1 MKFLLT
7 AINAKYIHSNP
18 GVYSLKMF
26 AESQGAAEAVQG
38 DQDPREDGLPCAP
51 FVEIA
56 EYTINNQMEL
66 ILEDIYR
73 RKPDIVGISCYIWNI
88 AYVLDLVRDIH
99 KVLPETDIWLG
110 GPEVSYDA
118 PQLLV
123 REPEVFGV
131 MKGEGEE
138 MFAALLNCY
147 RTLGCTVRQMQRLGR
162 RSAPTGSACGKDA
175 AAEAPDE
182 ACTAEFWYR
191 MSQVA
196 GLTYHGA
203 DGKLCD
209 QPVRPVMDMSRIPFL
224 YPSLKGFENRIVYY
238 ESSRGCPFSCSYC
251 LSSIDK
257 SVRFRDLKLVLPE
270 LDFFLE
276 KKVPQ
281 VKFVDRTF
289 NAKKSHA
296 MAIWKHILEH
306 DNGVTNFHFEITA
319 DLLDEEELDLI
330 SRMRP
335 GLIQLEIGVQST
347 NPDTI
352 KAIRRKMDLDR
363 LRYVVERINAGK
375 NVHQHLDLIAGLPF
389 EDYDSF
395 GRSFNDVYSMEP
407 EQFQLGFLK
416 VLKGSYMHEKV
427 PDYDLQYRGK
437 APYEVLSTKWLPYSN
452 VLRLKGVEDMVEVY
466 YNSRQFMRTLKLF
479 EQEFDG
485 AFAMYEYMAGYY
497 DEQHLTGLNHSR
509 LARYEI
515 FHDLISRR
523 VEQERM
529 SMFEDALMCDLYL
542 RENAKS
548 RPSFALAQAPYKEE
562 IRHMVP
568 ELRTLGTQV
577 HAEVLRSGE
586 VLLFDYRE
594 KDQLNHNA
602 KVTVLGRTDV

>member
-437 APYEVLSTKWLPYSN
+437 APYEVLSTKWLPYSD

-594 KDQLNHNA
+594 KDRLNHNA
-602 KVTVLGRTDV
+602 KVTVLGRTEV

>member
-416 VLKGSYMHEKV
+416 VLKGSYMQEKV

-437 APYEVLSTKWLPYSN
+437 APYEVLSTKWLPYSD

-515 FHDLISRR
+515 FHDLISRK

-594 KDQLNHNA
+594 KDRLNHNA

>member
-389 EDYDSF
+389 EDYNSF

-437 APYEVLSTKWLPYSN
+437 APYEVLSTKWLPYSD

-515 FHDLISRR
+515 FHDLISRK

-594 KDQLNHNA
+594 KDRLNHNA

>member
-515 FHDLISRR
+515 FHDLISRK
-523 VEQERM
+523 VEQEQM

-594 KDQLNHNA
+594 KDRLNHNA
-602 KVTVLGRTDV
+602 KVTVLGRTEV

>member
-238 ESSRGCPFSCSYC
+238 ESSRGCPFSCSY
-251 LSSIDK
+251 
-257 SVRFRDLKLVLPE
+257 
-270 LDFFLE
+270 
-276 KKVPQ
+276 
-281 VKFVDRTF
+281 
-289 NAKKSHA
+289 
-296 MAIWKHILEH
+296 
-306 DNGVTNFHFEITA
+306 
-319 DLLDEEELDLI
+319 
-330 SRMRP
+330 
-335 GLIQLEIGVQST
+335 
-347 NPDTI
+347 
-352 KAIRRKMDLDR
+352 
-363 LRYVVERINAGK
+363 
-375 NVHQHLDLIAGLPF
+375 
-389 EDYDSF
+389 
-395 GRSFNDVYSMEP
+395 
-407 EQFQLGFLK
+407 
-416 VLKGSYMHEKV
+416 
-427 PDYDLQYRGK
+427 
-437 APYEVLSTKWLPYSN
+437 
-452 VLRLKGVEDMVEVY
+452 
-466 YNSRQFMRTLKLF
+466 
-479 EQEFDG
+479 
-485 AFAMYEYMAGYY
+485 
-497 DEQHLTGLNHSR
+497 
-509 LARYEI
+509 
-515 FHDLISRR
+515 
-523 VEQERM
+523 
-529 SMFEDALMCDLYL
+529 
-542 RENAKS
+542 
-548 RPSFALAQAPYKEE
+548 
-562 IRHMVP
+562 
-568 ELRTLGTQV
+568 
-577 HAEVLRSGE
+577 
-586 VLLFDYRE
+586 
-594 KDQLNHNA
+594 
-602 KVTVLGRTDV
+602 

>member
-437 APYEVLSTKWLPYSN
+437 APYEVLSTKWLPYSD

-515 FHDLISRR
+515 FHDLINRR
-523 VEQERM
+523 AEQERM

-594 KDQLNHNA
+594 KDRLNHNA
-602 KVTVLGRTDV
+602 KVTVLGRTEV